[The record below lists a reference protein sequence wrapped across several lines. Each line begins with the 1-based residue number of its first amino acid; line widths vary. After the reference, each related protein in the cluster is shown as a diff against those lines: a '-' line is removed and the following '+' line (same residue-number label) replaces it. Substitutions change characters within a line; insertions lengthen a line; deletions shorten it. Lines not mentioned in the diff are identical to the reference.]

1 MDLEWKREIPPE
13 AELAVLYRSVGWKD
27 YAQNVPKLLA
37 AAQKSLAVLA
47 AWDRSVLA
55 GWIRAV
61 GDGETILYIQDLLVQ
76 PDRQRRGIGRELV
89 QRLCADFPQ
98 VRQKVLLTDNTP
110 RTAAFYRSLGF
121 FPCGEGGMLSF
132 VRFDG

>member
-27 YAQNVPKLLA
+27 YAQN
-37 AAQKSLAVLA
+37 

-61 GDGETILYIQDLLVQ
+61 GDGETILYIQDLLVR

-89 QRLCADFPQ
+89 QRICADFPQ